1 MTLSITEQLSY
12 ATVRIECEY
21 NNGGLGT
28 GTGYFFIFKDD
39 KASNTH
45 IPVVITN
52 KHVINGALKG
62 KLIFSKKNEH
72 GEPLDR
78 EHFGISIDNFRKFL
92 EEAS

>member
-52 KHVINGALKG
+52 KHVINGAFK
-62 KLIFSKKNEH
+62 
-72 GEPLDR
+72 R
-78 EHFGISIDNFRKFL
+78 EAYFFK
-92 EEAS
+92 EE